1 MKFVL
6 YFLHSLSKNF
16 HPQIIDSLF
25 AVAKFLVYLMIFSDG
40 SRPSIP
46 EIAFM
51 VKNDF
56 FLFFFK
62 ASLIVEYTLI
72 LFFLNLSRFF
82 FFYSCQ
88 I

>member
-1 MKFVL
+1 M
-6 YFLHSLSKNF
+6 
-16 HPQIIDSLF
+16 F
-25 AVAKFLVYLMIFSDG
+25 AVAKFLVYLMIFNDG

-46 EIAFM
+46 EIALM

-72 LFFLNLSRFF
+72 FFFLNFSRFF
-82 FFYSCQ
+82 FFVFFSNITILLTLYFIACF
-88 I
+88 